1 MSQKIPLN
9 IVKIGGNVI
18 DDSNKLQ
25 QFLKDFSALPEKK
38 ILVHGGGKIATK
50 FASQMGIEAVM
61 IDGRRVTDP
70 EMLKIVTMVYGGLV
84 NKNIVSQ
91 LQALGTN
98 AIGLGGMDGQ
108 IILSKKREPN
118 PIDFGLVGDIVAVQH
133 TTIQKL
139 LDAELSPVLAPLTSD
154 KEGQILNT
162 NADTIAQSIAVA
174 LANNFE
180 VKLTY
185 CFEKKGV
192 LADPENEE
200 SVIAHINKD
209 SYKNYKETGVISGGM
224 IPKLDN
230 AFQALNDGVNTVRI
244 CSSEELNSNSGTI
257 IQ

>member
-1 MSQKIPLN
+1 MNAKIPLN
-9 IVKIGGNVI
+9 IIKIGGNVI
-18 DDSNKLQ
+18 DDPKKLSH
-25 QFLKDFSALPEKK
+25 FLKDFSTLSGHK

-50 FASQMGIEAVM
+50 MAAQMGVEAIM

-108 IILSKKREPN
+108 IILSKKREPQ
-118 PIDFGLVGDIVAVQH
+118 PIDFGLVGDIVSVQED
-133 TTIQKL
+133 TLQIV
-139 LDAELSPVLAPLTSD
+139 LDAKLSPVIAPLTSD
-154 KEGQILNT
+154 KAGQILNT
-162 NADTIAQSIAVA
+162 NADTIAQSLAVA
-174 LANNFE
+174 LAKNFE

-192 LADPENEE
+192 LADPENET
-200 SVIAHINKD
+200 SVIPHINHD
-209 SYKNYKETGVISGGM
+209 SYQNFKEEGIITAGM

-230 AFQALNDGVNTVRI
+230 AFQALKEGVKTIRI
-244 CSSEELNSNSGTI
+244 CSSEELNSPIGTL